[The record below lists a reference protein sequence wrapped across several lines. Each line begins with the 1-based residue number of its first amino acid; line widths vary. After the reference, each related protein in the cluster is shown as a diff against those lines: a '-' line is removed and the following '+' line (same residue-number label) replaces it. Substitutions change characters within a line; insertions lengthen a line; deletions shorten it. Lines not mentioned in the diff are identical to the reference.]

1 MPFYTEGTLL
11 GIKKLKMKKNVLVG
25 SGFLLLLFGMS
36 ALVLSL
42 VGVKLSFLLWLD
54 YGGALLGFVLRLV
67 MIFGGIAMA
76 WLGLHNWAADEEE
89 NDPYITR
96 NEKY

>member
-1 MPFYTEGTLL
+1 
-11 GIKKLKMKKNVLVG
+11 MKKTILVIIA
-25 SGFLLLLFGMS
+25 FLSFLFGSS

-54 YGGALLGFVLRLV
+54 AGGPLLGFILRLV
-67 MIFGGIAMA
+67 MIFGGVALAWIAN
-76 WLGLHNWAADEEE
+76 HNWQAEDEE

>member
-1 MPFYTEGTLL
+1 
-11 GIKKLKMKKNVLVG
+11 MKKTVLIIA
-25 SGFLLLLFGMS
+25 GFLCFIFGAT

-67 MIFGGIAMA
+67 MMFGGIILA
-76 WLGLHNWAADEEE
+76 WASLRNKEADVEE

-96 NEKY
+96 IEKY

>member
-1 MPFYTEGTLL
+1 
-11 GIKKLKMKKNVLVG
+11 MKKTILIVAA
-25 SGFLLLLFGMS
+25 FLLFLFGAS

-42 VGVKLSFLLWLD
+42 VGVKLSFLVWLD
-54 YGGALLGFVLRLV
+54 AGGATLGFVLRLI
-67 MIFGGIAMA
+67 MIFGGVTLA
-76 WLGLHNWAADEEE
+76 WLAQHNWEAEEEE

>member
-1 MPFYTEGTLL
+1 
-11 GIKKLKMKKNVLVG
+11 MKKTVLIVV
-25 SGFLLLLFGMS
+25 GFLSFILGAS

-54 YGGALLGFVLRLV
+54 AGGTLLGFVLRLL
-67 MIFGGIAMA
+67 MIFAGIVVA
-76 WLGLHNWAADEEE
+76 WAALRNREAEEEE

>member
-1 MPFYTEGTLL
+1 
-11 GIKKLKMKKNVLVG
+11 MKKNILTIV
-25 SGFLLLLFGMS
+25 GFLLLIFGMT

-42 VGVKLSFLLWLD
+42 VGIKLSYLLWLD
-54 YGGALLGFVLRLV
+54 YGGALLGFVLRLL
-67 MIFGGIAMA
+67 MIFGGVTMA
-76 WLGLHNWAADEEE
+76 WLANHNWEAENEE

>member
-1 MPFYTEGTLL
+1 
-11 GIKKLKMKKNVLVG
+11 MKKNILTIV
-25 SGFLLLLFGMS
+25 GFLLLIFGMT

-42 VGVKLSFLLWLD
+42 VGIKLSYLLWLD
-54 YGGALLGFVLRLV
+54 YGGALLGFVLRLL
-67 MIFGGIAMA
+67 MIFGGVTMA
-76 WLGLHNWAADEEE
+76 WLANHNWAAENEE

>member
-1 MPFYTEGTLL
+1 MKKTILIVAAFLLFLL
-11 GIKKLKMKKNVLVG
+11 GA
-25 SGFLLLLFGMS
+25 S

-54 YGGALLGFVLRLV
+54 AGGPLLGFVLRLL
-67 MIFGGIAMA
+67 MIFGGVALA
-76 WLGLHNWAADEEE
+76 WLAQHNWEADEEE

>member
-1 MPFYTEGTLL
+1 
-11 GIKKLKMKKNVLVG
+11 MKKTILIII
-25 SGFLLLLFGMS
+25 SFLSFLFGMT
-36 ALVLSL
+36 ALVLSM

-54 YGGALLGFVLRLV
+54 AGGALLGFVLRLV
-67 MIFGGIAMA
+67 MIFGGVTLA
-76 WLGLHNWAADEEE
+76 WLTLRNKEADLEE

>member
-1 MPFYTEGTLL
+1 
-11 GIKKLKMKKNVLVG
+11 MKKNILTII
-25 SGFLLLLFGMS
+25 GFLLLIFGMT

-42 VGVKLSFLLWLD
+42 VGIKLSYLLWLD
-54 YGGALLGFVLRLV
+54 YGGALLGFVLRLL
-67 MIFGGIAMA
+67 MIFGGVTMA
-76 WLGLHNWAADEEE
+76 WLANHNWAAENEE

>member
-1 MPFYTEGTLL
+1 
-11 GIKKLKMKKNVLVG
+11 MKKNILTII
-25 SGFLLLLFGMS
+25 GFLLLIFGMT

-42 VGVKLSFLLWLD
+42 VGIKLSYLLWLD
-54 YGGALLGFVLRLV
+54 YGGSLLGFVLRLL
-67 MIFGGIAMA
+67 MIFGGVTMA
-76 WLGLHNWAADEEE
+76 WLANHNWEAENEE

>member
-1 MPFYTEGTLL
+1 
-11 GIKKLKMKKNVLVG
+11 MKKTILLVAA
-25 SGFLLLLFGMS
+25 FLLFLMGAS

-42 VGVKLSFLLWLD
+42 VGVKLSLLVWLD
-54 YGGALLGFVLRLV
+54 AGGPTLGFVLRLL
-67 MIFGGIAMA
+67 MIFGGVTLA
-76 WLGLHNWAADEEE
+76 WLAQHNWEADEEE

>member
-1 MPFYTEGTLL
+1 
-11 GIKKLKMKKNVLVG
+11 MKKNIFVAF
-25 SGFLLLLFGMS
+25 GFLLLIFGMT

-54 YGGALLGFVLRLV
+54 YGGALLGFCLRLL
-67 MIFGGIAMA
+67 MIFGGVVMA
-76 WLGLHNWAADEEE
+76 WLALHDWEAENEE

-96 NEKY
+96 NEK